1 VERRQSRHFKDAS
14 MLVLVIIMSFLAGL
28 LICNAVPHL
37 AAGLV
42 GEAFPTPF
50 AIPAPGNGL
59 SSPVA
64 NVVWGWI
71 NLFIGVAILPRVGL
85 FSPGMALFN
94 LAWMSFAIGFLVAGV
109 FLARYYT
116 RVRLTML

>member
-1 VERRQSRHFKDAS
+1 MPV
-14 MLVLVIIMSFLAGL
+14 VLILFSFLAGL

-50 AIPAPGNGL
+50 SIPAPGNGL

-64 NVVWGWI
+64 NVIWGWI

-85 FSPGMALFN
+85 FSPGMPLFN
-94 LAWMSFAIGFLVAGV
+94 LAWICFAIGFLVAGV
-109 FLARYYT
+109 YLARHYT
-116 RVRLTML
+116 KVRLTML